1 MHESHY
7 REEESAEHVFYL
19 YASSGQCL
27 GAKVVEDRVQLDDF
41 ALTEE
46 DGRALYRMLLPHLE
60 QVLEDF

>member
-7 REEESAEHVFYL
+7 REEGTSERVFYL

-27 GAKVVEDRVQLDDF
+27 GAKVVEEQVQLDDF
-41 ALTEE
+41 DLTEE

-60 QVLEDF
+60 LVLDDL